1 MKRKCTVC
9 GGTNLAKYDCYAEQY
24 LQINVDAYVCLDCGH
39 IEMYACEQ
47 SHAYKETVA
56 KVKNEKYV
64 KKEIDTREKLL
75 EEANKNLVSLE
86 KKVNQCTEEVSKLEE
101 AANDENI
108 TVKEQKNLLAK
119 VEETKN
125 KLNIAKVELARGQ
138 SKVRQLEYEINR
150 FKEKGRL

>member
-9 GGTNLAKYDCYAEQY
+9 GGTNLANYDCYNEQY

-47 SHAYKETVA
+47 SHAYKKTVA
-56 KVKNEKYV
+56 KVENEKYV
-64 KKEIDTREKLL
+64 KKEIDKREKLL